1 MMYNYV
7 SADHLRRNL
16 SKLLDCFLDSAA
28 RYDTFTAQ
36 ATQAAAVCDFHV
48 VAAATTEAQKAY
60 AEMCSYDRAA
70 RIFGYA
76 IKLHDADNPLT
87 AYIGKELTGDAGS
100 KID

>member
-1 MMYNYV
+1 MMYCYV
-7 SADHLRRNL
+7 SADNLRRNL

-36 ATQAAAVCDFHV
+36 ASNAALVCDFHV

-76 IKLHDADNPLT
+76 IKLRDPNNPLS
-87 AYIGKELTGDAGS
+87 AYIGRSEPE
-100 KID
+100 